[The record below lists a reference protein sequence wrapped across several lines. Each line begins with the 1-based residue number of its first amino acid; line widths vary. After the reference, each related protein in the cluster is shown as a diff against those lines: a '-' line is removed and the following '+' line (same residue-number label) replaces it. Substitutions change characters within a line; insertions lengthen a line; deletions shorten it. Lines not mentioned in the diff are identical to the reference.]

1 MEDKTIIPNELGA
14 IKQNIIA
21 LREELADRTLTSDD
35 LIAIENYREEKNNDA
50 LISHE
55 DLKKEL
61 DDVDN

>member
-1 MEDKTIIPNELGA
+1 MEDNVIMNELGA
-14 IKQNIIA
+14 IKQNIID

-35 LIAIENYREEKNNDA
+35 LIAIENYKEEKNNDT